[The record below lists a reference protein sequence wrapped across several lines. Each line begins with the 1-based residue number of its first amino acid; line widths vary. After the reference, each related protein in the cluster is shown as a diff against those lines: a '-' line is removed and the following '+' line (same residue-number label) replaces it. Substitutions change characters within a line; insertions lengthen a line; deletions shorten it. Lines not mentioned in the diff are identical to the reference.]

1 MTVIY
6 RAAANGRLLS
16 WSPGTGWLEVEASQP
31 SAPPPDNVE
40 SLMKGRT
47 PEEAES
53 ARNALA
59 RRAARRGSQ
68 TAHPV
73 IQTGSSDRGYLA
85 ASRPRPPER
94 VTIIKGGVEAT

>member
-6 RAAANGRLLS
+6 RAAPNGRILS

-31 SAPPPDNVE
+31 AAPQPDDVE
-40 SLMKGRT
+40 ALMRGRT

-59 RRAARRGSQ
+59 RRAARRRP
-68 TAHPV
+68 TTTVTHTPAA
-73 IQTGSSDRGYLA
+73 DRGFLA
-85 ASRPRPPER
+85 ASRPRPLER
-94 VTIIKGGVEAT
+94 VTVVPGGVTAT